1 MVDSSKDLF
10 IYPSLFCHS
19 AYRMC
24 TDFGTWKIE
33 KQKHSQIL
41 TGRRDSE
48 TVVLNWGD
56 FAGRLVMSGGD
67 CSIPTGQGC
76 HWHLL
81 RMPEDRDAAEYP
93 ARPSTA
99 PTAKNGLAP
108 NVSSAKAE
116 ETLLRGPLTQP
127 PTKLGNL
134 SPNISDRWSSWL
146 LGGYSQGQILTT
158 S

>member
-1 MVDSSKDLF
+1 MVDSVKISSFSILPF
-10 IYPSLFCHS
+10 VLP

-33 KQKHSQIL
+33 KQKHSQIS

-56 FAGRLVMSGGD
+56 FAGRLVMPGD
-67 CSIPTGQGC
+67 IFGHHNWAEDATGTHRGCQETGMLPTSKQG
-76 HWHLL
+76 
-81 RMPEDRDAAEYP
+81 P
-93 ARPSTA
+93 AT

-108 NVSSAKAE
+108 NVSSAKTE
-116 ETLLRGPLTQP
+116 KLCLRGPLTQP

-134 SPNISDRWSSWL
+134 SLIS
-146 LGGYSQGQILTT
+146 LTDGLPGF
-158 S
+158 

>member
-1 MVDSSKDLF
+1 
-10 IYPSLFCHS
+10 
-19 AYRMC
+19 MC

-56 FAGRLVMSGGD
+56 FAGRLVMSGDIFGHHNWAE
-67 CSIPTGQGC
+67 GC

-93 ARPSTA
+93 TRPSTA

-108 NVSSAKAE
+108 NVSSVKTE
-116 ETLLRGPLTQP
+116 KLCLRGPLTQP

-134 SPNISDRWSSWL
+134 SLIS
-146 LGGYSQGQILTT
+146 LTDGLPGF
-158 S
+158 